1 MLKYLVFEAY
11 CNDGIQK
18 CIVCPLKTPDIE
30 IFSLINHREKMAAE
44 GLEYESWSSC
54 SVRTRKGQIG
64 SMGGE
69 KSNFREM
76 KRRRISRTSEKIEN
90 ILTSRVGII

>member
-1 MLKYLVFEAY
+1 
-11 CNDGIQK
+11 
-18 CIVCPLKTPDIE
+18 
-30 IFSLINHREKMAAE
+30 MAAE
-44 GLEYESWSSC
+44 SSEYESWSSY
-54 SVRTRKGQIG
+54 SVRTGKGQIR